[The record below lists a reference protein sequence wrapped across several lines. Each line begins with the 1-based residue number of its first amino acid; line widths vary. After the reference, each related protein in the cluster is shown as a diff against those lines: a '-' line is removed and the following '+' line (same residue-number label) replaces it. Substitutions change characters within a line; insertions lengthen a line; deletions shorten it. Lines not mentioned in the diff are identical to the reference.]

1 MRLHAEIFRKVSIS
15 AGALFEV
22 AAFWAN
28 NTKVAL
34 GELLKTRVTITLTVA
49 FLTGAAA
56 LNTFDGAQVFQR
68 DVLAYI
74 FV

>member
-1 MRLHAEIFRKVSIS
+1 
-15 AGALFEV
+15 V

-28 NTKVAL
+28 NTEVAL

-49 FLTGAAA
+49 FLAGAAA